1 MIYLNLININEAERI
16 RRKGEIFLKDKEFSK
31 NVKWHQSSINK
42 AERQKQHKH
51 KSLIIW
57 FTGLSGSGK
66 STIAN
71 ALQYELY
78 KNNVSVYLL
87 DGDNLRLGINK
98 NLSFSE
104 EDRKENIRRTAE
116 IGKLFVDA
124 GIVVLTALI
133 SPFEEDRQEARTL
146 FLPDEFIEVYVKCSL
161 EECEKRD
168 PKGLYK
174 KARNGEIP
182 QFTGIN
188 HPYEEPSNPEITVN
202 TTELSIEECV
212 KVITSYLQEKVH
224 LMHIEEGDHK

>member
-1 MIYLNLININEAERI
+1 MAVNENDKNII
-16 RRKGEIFLKDKEFSK
+16 WHHSTIKKED
-31 NVKWHQSSINK
+31 
-42 AERQKQHKH
+42 RQKLNGH

-71 ALQYELY
+71 ALQHELY

-87 DGDNLRLGINK
+87 DGDNLRHGINS
-98 NLSFSE
+98 NLSFSS

-124 GIVVLTALI
+124 GIVVLAAVI
-133 SPFEEDRQEARTL
+133 SPFEKDRLNARKI
-146 FLPDEFIEVYVKCSL
+146 FPAEEFIEVYVKCSL

-174 KARNGEIP
+174 KARTGEIK
-182 QFTGIN
+182 QFTGIDQ
-188 HPYEEPSNPEITVN
+188 PYEEPENPEIVLDTNQLSLVQSV
-202 TTELSIEECV
+202 ELLS
-212 KVITSYLQEKVH
+212 SYIFEKVG
-224 LMHIEEGDHK
+224 LKQNAKE